1 MVKGWRLSG
10 ITRFSSGLPVTL
22 VETDDAFLLGTSGA
36 VAISLPI
43 DTPNFTPGS
52 LKIGDPHSTTVPYF
66 NTSLFSV
73 EATGTLGNARR
84 RFFSGPRSNNW
95 DVALLKD
102 TLIKEGV
109 NLEFRAELF
118 NAFNHAQLVSQMAT
132 LATRSKLTRILDTSP
147 DLGMVNSANP
157 PRIMQLSLKL
167 LF

>member
-1 MVKGWRLSG
+1 VA
-10 ITRFSSGLPVTL
+10 F
-22 VETDDAFLLGTSGA
+22 DDASLLGTSGA
-36 VAISLPI
+36 GAISLPI

-84 RFFSGPRSNNW
+84 RFFSGPGLNNW

-118 NAFNHAQLVSQMAT
+118 NAFNHAQFGQPDGNISDTQQVDPDT
-132 LATRSKLTRILDTSP
+132 GHLTGF
-147 DLGMVNSANP
+147 GMVNSANP